1 MAMFHRCTTF
11 WVLKPCNE
19 MGNGFAYEYS
29 EANHLTFRQTT
40 ACSSTKC
47 FFFFFFFFF
56 FFAVRAETA
65 IPLITSKD
73 NPKRTT
79 NLCVAAIA
87 IRQECTCEK

>member
-11 WVLKPCNE
+11 WVLKPPNE

-29 EANHLTFRQTT
+29 EANHLTFCQTT

-47 FFFFFFFFF
+47 FFFFS
-56 FFAVRAETA
+56 VRAETA

-79 NLCVAAIA
+79 SLFVAAIA